1 MRAAAHGHAPPEIG
15 PRSADTPAPAD
26 RVAKAPPPQAVA
38 ASPCD
43 ALSGRAK
50 TRCEANERAL
60 ARRCASGRRT
70 AECVEYAAR
79 RTVSNEGKAKTAE
92 AAPPR
97 STPPPPLAD
106 PCPGLSGPR
115 AGECPHDTLPLARPR
130 GGTKPPKH

>member
-79 RTVSNEGKAKTAE
+79 SEE
-92 AAPPR
+92 H
-97 STPPPPLAD
+97 TPELQSLMRISYAVF
-106 PCPGLSGPR
+106 CLQ
-115 AGECPHDTLPLARPR
+115 
-130 GGTKPPKH
+130 KI

>member
-79 RTVSNEGKAKTAE
+79 RTVSNEGK
-92 AAPPR
+92 R
-97 STPPPPLAD
+97 SEEHTSELQS
-106 PCPGLSGPR
+106 LMRISY
-115 AGECPHDTLPLARPR
+115 AGFRL
-130 GGTKPPKH
+130 

>member
-1 MRAAAHGHAPPEIG
+1 MAVPLGRVPQGRRRPEEAAVPLSVKRPKGDPVAMRAAAHGHAPPEIG

-60 ARRCASGRRT
+60 ARRCASVRRT
-70 AECVEYAAR
+70 AGIVGLAAPR
-79 RTVSNEGKAKTAE
+79 PVSNADCEGREVGK
-92 AAPPR
+92 
-97 STPPPPLAD
+97 D
-106 PCPGLSGPR
+106 GV
-115 AGECPHDTLPLARPR
+115 
-130 GGTKPPKH
+130 